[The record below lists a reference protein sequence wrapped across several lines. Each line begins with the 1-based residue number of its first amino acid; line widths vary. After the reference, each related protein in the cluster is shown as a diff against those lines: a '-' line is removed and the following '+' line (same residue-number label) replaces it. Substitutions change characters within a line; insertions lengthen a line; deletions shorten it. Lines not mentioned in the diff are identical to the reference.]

1 VAETNMLDLLLDNL
15 QRLFFPEEWIC
26 LDSSLSKIELMTL
39 LIVDRRGKIIMSE
52 IADFIHV
59 PLSTATGV
67 INRLVAQGFLQRQRT
82 ESDRRIVVVYL
93 SEKGQQT
100 TSMFKDTLV
109 RYTSLLEQNLTD
121 EEKQMLL
128 KVAGKFFNILE
139 DDNLKE
145 NTVKTDKVQSI
156 PID

>member
-1 VAETNMLDLLLDNL
+1 MAETNMLDLLLDNL